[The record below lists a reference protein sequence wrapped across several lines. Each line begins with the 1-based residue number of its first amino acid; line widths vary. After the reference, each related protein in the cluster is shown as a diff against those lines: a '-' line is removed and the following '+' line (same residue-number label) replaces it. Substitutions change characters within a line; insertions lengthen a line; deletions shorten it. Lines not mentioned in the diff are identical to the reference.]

1 MPSTALLLSLL
12 AGVAVGGHTP
22 ASSVHED
29 SPPLLVPK
37 RFIVWFREG
46 NMRVH
51 DNAALNA
58 AASYSGA
65 KEVIPVCVL
74 DTRQFEA
81 SEWGSPKMGSLRAKF
96 LIETIGELRSNL
108 KKLGS
113 NLLVGIGSPE
123 ELIPLLVKRD
133 ASASEE
139 VERVTGKSLPW
150 SEIERATTLLFE
162 TQTTPAMADISQ
174 LVLDAMPNQVSWQH
188 FWGGTLFNRESLPFK
203 SDLSDVPD
211 VFEDYKKAIGG
222 ISWEVFDF
230 SAHPPISP
238 ICRTPLL
245 PDLTLYS
252 GVCLGS
258 SRQYVADARRGIS
271 PSPSGRVDRS
281 GGRGRLG
288 LRDTARC
295 VRPASLM
302 EAYHVARRHRLRRWR
317 ELGTQAAARLRR
329 RVHGRQGDRRRGEGQ
344 GHPVEDVGAVP
355 DFAP

>member
-29 SPPLLVPK
+29 SSPLLVPK

-51 DNAALNA
+51 DNAALHA

-162 TQTTPAMADISQ
+162 TQTTPAMADVSQ

-238 ICRTPLL
+238 IRRTPLL
-245 PDLTLYS
+245 SHATFATCRLVLCFFSRLKSTVCCRRPQRDLSLSQRTCRS
-252 GVCLGS
+252 QRR
-258 SRQYVADARRGIS
+258 SRAAWTTRHC
-271 PSPSGRVDRS
+271 PM
-281 GGRGRLG
+281 
-288 LRDTARC
+288 C
-295 VRPASLM
+295 PASLPHGGVPRGAAPPSTPV
-302 EAYHVARRHRLRRWR
+302 ERARDSSGCAVTTASAWPSRRPPARRRPRTS
-317 ELGTQAAARLRR
+317 G
-329 RVHGRQGDRRRGEGQ
+329 
-344 GHPVEDVGAVP
+344 
-355 DFAP
+355 